1 MSALSSSCA
10 TWPGHGMAYASP
22 RESVV
27 SDPPLILLRVAIG
40 AKIWVAS
47 RLLRESSVS
56 FDVRDLRSVFP
67 DLLEIK
73 PGMKQSAT
81 TIDLDVAYEIGRL
94 ERQLQVRP
102 FAPLL
107 TQT

>member
-1 MSALSSSCA
+1 MDA
-10 TWPGHGMAYASP
+10 
-22 RESVV
+22 
-27 SDPPLILLRVAIG
+27 AIG